1 MNKRILAFVL
11 VVISILSLVGCSR
24 KTGKDDFKLFYLNI
38 DITGTQAVSYDFKQD
53 GMTQKEAIDKLLDKL
68 SDAPDDSKLRKT
80 IPDGVEVLSHEE
92 TGYNCVIDF
101 SKEYYDMTPA
111 EEVLMRSAVVRT
123 ITQLDSVMYISFTVE
138 SAPLLNSDDEVI
150 GSMSADSFV
159 ENPGEQ
165 INSSVEETLTLYF
178 ADKDG
183 TELEKQKRVIHY
195 SSNISLEKLV
205 IEQLIEGPKNSK
217 LEATL
222 PSTTKLIN
230 ISVMDGICYLNLDST
245 FKNNLNNELKEDV
258 ILYSIVNSLT
268 SLPNVD
274 KVQISVNGENSGT
287 FIYNFKLSDMYEFN
301 KELVQ
306 DADSENNKTTET
318 QTEQENQNNK

>member
-123 ITQLDSVMYISFTVE
+123 ITQLDSVMYISFTV
-138 SAPLLNSDDEVI
+138 
-150 GSMSADSFV
+150 
-159 ENPGEQ
+159 
-165 INSSVEETLTLYF
+165 
-178 ADKDG
+178 
-183 TELEKQKRVIHY
+183 
-195 SSNISLEKLV
+195 
-205 IEQLIEGPKNSK
+205 
-217 LEATL
+217 
-222 PSTTKLIN
+222 
-230 ISVMDGICYLNLDST
+230 
-245 FKNNLNNELKEDV
+245 
-258 ILYSIVNSLT
+258 
-268 SLPNVD
+268 
-274 KVQISVNGENSGT
+274 
-287 FIYNFKLSDMYEFN
+287 
-301 KELVQ
+301 
-306 DADSENNKTTET
+306 
-318 QTEQENQNNK
+318 